1 MYFAR
6 QLNWDKRPRVAKYVQ
21 IQQNN
26 FFFFFL
32 DWSFKIKFFFL
43 SDINIFF
50 LRHLNLNWTGKS
62 FQFYGMKRNLLLFF
76 IVTVSCFTVTE
87 ICFKLKK
94 KMYFKISTASS
105 FFYFF
110 LLTPNFYLKM
120 FCYSFQKA
128 SENPLVTIDGG
139 SEPTSKLSTIFFS
152 VVSRR
157 YDVIISNSGRFP

>member
-1 MYFAR
+1 
-6 QLNWDKRPRVAKYVQ
+6 
-21 IQQNN
+21 
-26 FFFFFL
+26 
-32 DWSFKIKFFFL
+32 
-43 SDINIFF
+43 
-50 LRHLNLNWTGKS
+50 
-62 FQFYGMKRNLLLFF
+62 MKRNLLLFF

-139 SEPTSKLSTIFFS
+139 SEPTSKLSTIFFFCRFS
-152 VVSRR
+152 PLRR
-157 YDVIISNSGRFP
+157 DNFEFRSFPVNFYQTRENETKRHVENSLLLTLMTLIMGQFFLSISIHPHLPPLTSTPQNLAVENPRNA